1 MHRQNCFEV
10 FGFDILLDSDLK
22 PWLVEVNLS
31 PSLSS
36 DSPLDHSIKANLLTD
51 TFNMVGIKRFDRKKE
66 SLNKIKYRSKG
77 NPNIPGSQ
85 GPGKNKP
92 YKLDSS
98 FCGAIQIPPSGANE
112 IMLSGFQ
119 ASSQFQQILDRVTD
133 EYPE

>member
-22 PWLVEVNLS
+22 PWLIEVNLS

-36 DSPLDHSIKANLLTD
+36 DSPLDHTIKQTLLVD
-51 TFNMVGIKRFDRKKE
+51 TFNMIQVKRFDRKKE

-77 NPNIPGSQ
+77 NPNIAGGQANQKHKS
-85 GPGKNKP
+85 

-98 FCGAIQIPPSGANE
+98 LCGQIQIPPTGANE
-112 IMLSGFQ
+112 IFMNGYQLN
-119 ASSQFQQILDRVTD
+119 
-133 EYPE
+133 P